1 TYQCEWKTTLDDPE
15 KLKQFRPFVNS
26 SKPDPSVVF
35 VPDRAQH
42 RPAYLHEKRDL
53 MRVLT
58 ANLRNSVPEA
68 AE

>member
-1 TYQCEWKTTLDDPE
+1 M
-15 KLKQFRPFVNS
+15 
-26 SKPDPSVVF
+26 SKSCTSVVF

-58 ANLRNSVPEA
+58 ANLRSSVAEA